1 MQGVSQHDMS
11 VLSHAFITCLGHML
25 LCTDGVISVCFVAG
39 YKFTEQG
46 ISLCG
51 VNTSQAVGTTYSVNF
66 MVFDLSIPSKNA
78 SVTRTI
84 QIIDPCNPGQYLCS
98 DGTCSSVTC
107 DVR

>member
-1 MQGVSQHDMS
+1 MQGASQHDMS
-11 VLSHAFITCLGHML
+11 VLSHAFAVYML
-25 LCTDGVISVCFVAG
+25 LCTGGVISVCFVAG

-51 VNTSQAVGTTYSVNF
+51 VNTSQAVGTTYSVDF

-107 DVR
+107 GVR

>member
-1 MQGVSQHDMS
+1 MNTPSSD
-11 VLSHAFITCLGHML
+11 
-25 LCTDGVISVCFVAG
+25 FVAAG

-46 ISLCG
+46 ISLCA
-51 VNTSQAVGTTYSVNF
+51 VNTSKPMGTTFAVNF

-84 QIIDPCNPGQYLCS
+84 QIINPCDAGQVLCS
-98 DGTCSSVTC
+98 DGTCSSVAC